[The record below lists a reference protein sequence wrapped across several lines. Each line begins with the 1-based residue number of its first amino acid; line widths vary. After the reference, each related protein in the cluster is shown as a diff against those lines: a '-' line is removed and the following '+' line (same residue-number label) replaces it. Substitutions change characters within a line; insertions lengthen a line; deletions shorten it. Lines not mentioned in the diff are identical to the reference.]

1 MKTYPAPT
9 QNEYKDF
16 LIRVYFGTGP
26 EYLRPCI
33 RRAYL
38 DFCRTLHGISRIPG
52 IYQHAGSA
60 IEKSIT
66 NLKNDSINT
75 GQESFDDWHHA
86 ACNHLRTIYSD
97 HGYEAFSIGQAQKW
111 LNMSFKY
118 AFTIGDKRLPGYSR
132 FFQFCHVPLDNI
144 IINRLKSYNPPPLSR
159 SWSRLQDYE
168 EYLHFQQWLRDTFEN
183 SIPLAVEFHMWLKQL
198 E

>member
-60 IEKSIT
+60 IDKSIT

-86 ACNHLRTIYSD
+86 ACSHLRTIYSD

-111 LNMSFKY
+111 LNMASNTYLSPLKKE
-118 AFTIGDKRLPGYSR
+118 AAISKKRRIYGVLASPTPHIY
-132 FFQFCHVPLDNI
+132 CL
-144 IINRLKSYNPPPLSR
+144 LSR
-159 SWSRLQDYE
+159 IWVFSVQPYLLLEISDCLATVGSSNSATFRL
-168 EYLHFQQWLRDTFEN
+168 TT
-183 SIPLAVEFHMWLKQL
+183 SS
-198 E
+198 